1 MVRRLNRHSS
11 SADVKGLFQPTVR
24 WLFQLIDANDTGE
37 DTHWFRRASNRSPSN
52 GVLRSEPIS
61 SRLRRHATPLHMA
74 TAGSTL
80 SISHVHLQLPT
91 VTSDLDA

>member
-1 MVRRLNRHSS
+1 MPR
-11 SADVKGLFQPTVR
+11 GFQPCAEGSGR
-24 WLFQLIDANDTGE
+24 GSDY
-37 DTHWFRRASNRSPSN
+37 RSAGS
-52 GVLRSEPIS
+52 RSEPIS
-61 SRLRRHATPLHMA
+61 SRLRRRATPLHMA